1 MVGGPLTIPHL
12 YKGGDHTS
20 FFVAYQ
26 GSRQRSPY
34 FSTVTVPT
42 GAERNGDFSQTL
54 GRNGQPVALFDPAFI
69 SADANRQFAN
79 NQIPAAR
86 ISPIAR
92 GLMQYVPLP
101 NLPGS
106 VLNYFY
112 QESLAT
118 DSDMVMV
125 RLNHRLGKKDN
136 LSLNYSLQQRGSDS
150 AQAFPGFNTQRDIR
164 GQNFGLN
171 LTHNFSNHLI
181 NSTGF
186 RFNRSRTDT
195 LNQFAYVRNVEGD
208 LGISGVSPDPMNYGV
223 PTVRFTNYAAL
234 QDSYPTLR
242 RDQTTQANNTLT
254 YVKGKHTWRTGAE
267 YRRLQLNNR
276 SDPNGRG
283 IFVFSGS
290 ATGLYGPNGQIAPG
304 TGYDLADFLLGLP
317 QSTSIRYGSNNTY
330 FRGNV
335 FNVFVQNNWKINSR
349 LTLNLGLRY
358 ELATPLYE
366 TQNRIAN
373 LDVAPNFTEVAPVL
387 PDQQGPYSGH
397 FSRSLIDT
405 DRNNFAP
412 RIGLAWKP
420 FHRKNTVVRSGY
432 GIFYNASVYNQLY
445 SQFASQP
452 PFATS
457 NNLISRPDRVL
468 TLADGFPVDPQFTV
482 LNSFAVDRGLRVGYV
497 QQWNLDIQ
505 HPLRPNLVLT
515 LAYVGSKG
523 TRLDLLR
530 SPNRAPLGS
539 PLETDPERLVSNA
552 QGFLYDTSGASSIF
566 HSMQLRLQRRFTS
579 ALSANGNYVYG
590 KSIDNASSIGGA
602 QETVALIDNNLRAE
616 RGLSAF
622 DMRHQFNLNSV
633 YEFPLGERKRF
644 LSHKGLASRIFG
656 DWSLS
661 TTATLQSGSPYT
673 ARILGSSI
681 NNSGTG
687 ANQSERADSTGLVA
701 ALPDAERTVNH
712 FFNTAAF
719 ALPLPG
725 RFGNAGRNTII
736 GPGTKQLNLA
746 LNKVFR
752 LSRDGKRLE
761 FRAQSTNVLNTPNF
775 SGLGTV
781 IDASNYGRLTSA
793 KQMRQF
799 EFQLRVRF

>member
-1 MVGGPLTIPHL
+1 
-12 YKGGDHTS
+12 
-20 FFVAYQ
+20 
-26 GSRQRSPY
+26 
-34 FSTVTVPT
+34 
-42 GAERNGDFSQTL
+42 
-54 GRNGQPVALFDPAFI
+54 
-69 SADANRQFAN
+69 
-79 NQIPAAR
+79 
-86 ISPIAR
+86 
-92 GLMQYVPLP
+92 
-101 NLPGS
+101 
-106 VLNYFY
+106 
-112 QESLAT
+112 
-118 DSDMVMV
+118 
-125 RLNHRLGKKDN
+125 
-136 LSLNYSLQQRGSDS
+136 
-150 AQAFPGFNTQRDIR
+150 
-164 GQNFGLN
+164 
-171 LTHNFSNHLI
+171 
-181 NSTGF
+181 
-186 RFNRSRTDT
+186 
-195 LNQFAYVRNVEGD
+195 
-208 LGISGVSPDPMNYGV
+208 MNYGV

-335 FNVFVQNNWKINSR
+335 FNVFLQDNWKINSR

-373 LDVAPNFTEVAPVL
+373 LDVAPNFTAVAPVL
-387 PDQQGPYSGH
+387 PDQQGPYSGT
-397 FSRSLIDT
+397 FPRSLIDT
-405 DRNNFAP
+405 DRNNLAP

-420 FHRKNTVVRSGY
+420 FHGKNTVVRSGY
-432 GIFYNASVYNQLY
+432 GIFYNASIYNQLY

-515 LAYVGSKG
+515 LAYNGSKG

-539 PLETDPERLVSNA
+539 PLETDQERLVSNA
-552 QGFLYDTSGASSIF
+552 QGFLYDTSGASSVF

-579 ALSANGNYVYG
+579 GLSANGNYVYG
-590 KSIDNASSIGGA
+590 KSIDNASSIGGGSGNGSLDRQQPA
-602 QETVALIDNNLRAE
+602 RRARPVGLRHAPP
-616 RGLSAF
+616 
-622 DMRHQFNLNSV
+622 V
-633 YEFPLGERKRF
+633 
-644 LSHKGLASRIFG
+644 
-656 DWSLS
+656 
-661 TTATLQSGSPYT
+661 
-673 ARILGSSI
+673 
-681 NNSGTG
+681 
-687 ANQSERADSTGLVA
+687 QSE
-701 ALPDAERTVNH
+701 
-712 FFNTAAF
+712 
-719 ALPLPG
+719 
-725 RFGNAGRNTII
+725 
-736 GPGTKQLNLA
+736 
-746 LNKVFR
+746 
-752 LSRDGKRLE
+752 
-761 FRAQSTNVLNTPNF
+761 
-775 SGLGTV
+775 LG
-781 IDASNYGRLTSA
+781 
-793 KQMRQF
+793 
-799 EFQLRVRF
+799 LRVSDG